1 MTRLNI
7 DRIALRLHGVPSE
20 IAQAAMDGLDTEI
33 LRRLQVRGIN
43 AAALS
48 CLSSSLHMSSIHS
61 TEPLDAESLRSKL
74 ADGLMDLLAPAPM
87 QSNQETTNTEN
98 QESI

>member
-7 DRIALRLHGVPSE
+7 DRIALRLHGIPAEV
-20 IAQAAMDGLDTEI
+20 AQAAMEGLDTEI
-33 LRRLQVRGIN
+33 LRRLQLRGIN

-48 CLSSSLHMSSIHS
+48 GLSSSLRLPAIHS

-74 ADGLMDLLAPAPM
+74 ADGLMNLLAPAPM
-87 QSNQETTNTEN
+87 QSNQDAANTEN
-98 QESI
+98 QENI